1 MELATTERQASAA
14 IARLVGFLMGAWV
27 LIEGLQELGV
37 HIVPL
42 LAGLGVGGLALT
54 LAARPTIENIIG
66 SFMIFADKPFKVG
79 QRVNV
84 MGHQGNVESI
94 GLLSTKIRLLN
105 GHLTTIPNEKMAS
118 MDVEN
123 IGQRPYIRRTSNI
136 TVTYDTPTEKANR
149 AVEIVRE
156 ILAVPDTPE
165 TETADS
171 TGALADTAAKGE
183 EKREPHPN
191 EPINQPNFPPRVF
204 FNDFNPDSLNI
215 LMVYWYHPPE
225 YWDYLA
231 HAHWIN
237 VQIKE
242 RFEAEGIDFAFPTQT
257 LHLAGDE
264 KRPLNVGQ
272 RWVSD
277 EDSSSQGVLLAHAAA
292 LGAQTVLTRQVPAS
306 ESVRPQPKEFVGPL
320 PLAEDKSTGAPAD
333 NEFSQGS
340 EEGERRRGRR
350 TLINQIQAVRL
361 EPVMVGIKTMPTL
374 RKKAL

>member
-1 MELATTERQASAA
+1 MES
-14 IARLVGFLMGAWV
+14 VV
-27 LIEGLQELGV
+27 
-37 HIVPL
+37 
-42 LAGLGVGGLALT
+42 
-54 LAARPTIENIIG
+54 
-66 SFMIFADKPFKVG
+66 
-79 QRVNV
+79 
-84 MGHQGNVESI
+84 
-94 GLLSTKIRLLN
+94 
-105 GHLTTIPNEKMAS
+105 
-118 MDVEN
+118 
-123 IGQRPYIRRTSNI
+123 
-136 TVTYDTPTEKANR
+136 NR

-156 ILAVPDTPE
+156 ILAVPDTPDME
-165 TETADS
+165 KDESVEAAAYTATKDS
-171 TGALADTAAKGE
+171 GGE
-183 EKREPHPN
+183 RQPHPN
-191 EPINQPNFPPRVF
+191 EAINQPDFPPRVF

-225 YWDYLA
+225 YWDYLK
-231 HAHWIN
+231 HAHWVN

-340 EEGERRRGRR
+340 EEGEAGDEEAAER
-350 TLINQIQAVRL
+350 
-361 EPVMVGIKTMPTL
+361 
-374 RKKAL
+374 